1 VNRKIILASITT
13 VSMIALLLA
22 NCNLPQISIAQPTST
37 STASPTA
44 PTGVP
49 AVGVT
54 PTDTAL
60 APFATAE
67 LGLAENPLILALPPS
82 VNGNASSQE
91 QIDAAKVIAS
101 QFTER
106 TGYSVVTVAPDSYMD
121 LVDALEKGNAHIVLL
136 DPLAYELA
144 YQRGLVQAAYAV
156 LREGEGKYGAQFL
169 ASRRGGFTSYFDE
182 GTGEN
187 LDEAPIALA
196 QFADKKPCWSEQT
209 SPSGYVVPLGYLN
222 ANQIVT
228 KPAAFVEGHPTVVR
242 SLYASGICDFGA
254 TYIDARKFPSLEDEF
269 PDLIEQVIVIWRI
282 PDIIPYEVLAF
293 SIRMPPGMRE
303 LFASFVPAI
312 MQTDAGK
319 AAFNT
324 VYGVEELEPVND
336 GYYEEFHTYV
346 NASGLDLS
354 TLLR

>member
-1 VNRKIILASITT
+1 MSISTFIT
-13 VSMIALLLA
+13 IIALLLTSCYA
-22 NCNLPQISIAQPTST
+22 PRIILTEPTST
-37 STASPTA
+37 ATSTAT
-44 PTGVP
+44 V
-49 AVGVT
+49 VNVT
-54 PTDTAL
+54 PTDTAPP
-60 APFATAE
+60 PFATAE

-82 VNGNASSQE
+82 ANSQE
-91 QIDAAKVIAS
+91 QIDAANVIAS

-106 TGYSVVTVAPDSYMD
+106 TGYTVVTVIPDSYLA
-121 LVDALEKGNAHIVLL
+121 LVDALEQGNAHIVVL

-144 YQRGLVQAAYAV
+144 YQKGLVQAAYAV
-156 LREGEGKYGAQFL
+156 LREDEGKYGAQFL
-169 ASRRGGFTSYFDE
+169 ASRKGGFTSYFDE

-196 QFADKKPCWSEQT
+196 QFADKKPCWTDET

-222 ANQIVT
+222 ANQIAT

-269 PDLIEQVIVIWRI
+269 PDLLEQVIVVWQI
-282 PDIIPYEVLAF
+282 PPIIPYEVVAF
-293 SIRMPPGMRE
+293 STRMPPGMRE

-312 MQTDAGK
+312 MQTESGK

-324 VYGVEELEPVND
+324 AYGIEQMEPVND
-336 GYYEEFHTYV
+336 GYYEEFHRYV
-346 NASGLDLS
+346 SASGLDLS
-354 TLLR
+354 TLLK